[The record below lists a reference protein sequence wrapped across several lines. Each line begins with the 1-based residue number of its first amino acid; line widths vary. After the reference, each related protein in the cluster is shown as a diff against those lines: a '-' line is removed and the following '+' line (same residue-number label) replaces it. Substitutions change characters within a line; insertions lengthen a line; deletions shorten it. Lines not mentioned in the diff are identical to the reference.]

1 LEGRRE
7 AVSEDIVEELCNEQS
22 LKQDEADLCARAI
35 DAIEDLRREVETLRA
50 AKERELEEARRD
62 WWQHAGGGLYWI
74 EPGVGMQKIGE
85 CRPTAAEA
93 KVLTALA
100 PHLDEIADLIV
111 LCRSNNLS
119 AGDIACAIVG
129 MLSTAASQ
137 EEAL

>member
-1 LEGRRE
+1 
-7 AVSEDIVEELCNEQS
+7 VSKDIVEELCEEQS
-22 LKQDEADLCARAI
+22 WKRAEADLYERAI
-35 DAIEDLRREVETLRA
+35 DEIQDLRREAEALRFD
-50 AKERELEEARRD
+50 KERELEEARRG
-62 WWQHAGGGLYWI
+62 WWRHAAGGLYWI
-74 EPGVGMQKIGE
+74 EPGAGMQKIGE

-119 AGDIACAIVG
+119 AGDIAAAIVE

-137 EEAL
+137 EETP